1 MNFKQKLG
9 YTCLGAGI
17 MLIGMFA
24 SHLIAPLTAQNGTE
38 PDDFT
43 FRHIKC
49 PSLTIGEEGKIGSV
63 YLYVAETGGAI
74 QLLGNDNTWIM
85 LNFDNHAD
93 NMGTIS
99 IAHPATFRGASL
111 TLDRNGGRAIVL
123 GKTDDGIAT
132 AYMSTNKNGGIVT
145 VRNSAGMDVATL
157 ETDDV
162 GGGIFALVPA
172 NQADGGVFL
181 NTDENGGKLSI
192 LGKRDEP
199 PIRMFIGKTGDGLIG
214 LFSEESELPIA
225 ALSANDSGGS
235 MFVIGKA
242 MKGIAMMQITDTG
255 GLVAVEGI
263 KDGATTLGLDAKSS
277 GYVKTH
283 NAKQQLTGSLPK

>member
-9 YTCLGAGI
+9 YTCLGASI
-17 MLIGMFA
+17 MLIGMLA
-24 SHLIAPLTAQNGTE
+24 SHLTAPLTAQNDTE
-38 PDDFT
+38 PDDVT

-49 PSLTIGEEGKIGSV
+49 QSLTIGEEGKIGRV

-74 QLLGNDNTWIM
+74 QLLGKDNIWIT

-99 IAHPATFRGASL
+99 IARPATFRGASL

-132 AYMSTNKNGGIVT
+132 AYMSTNENGGIVT
-145 VRNSAGMDVATL
+145 VRNSAGMNVATL

-172 NQADGGVFL
+172 N
-181 NTDENGGKLSI
+181 
-192 LGKRDEP
+192 
-199 PIRMFIGKTGDGLIG
+199 
-214 LFSEESELPIA
+214 
-225 ALSANDSGGS
+225 
-235 MFVIGKA
+235 
-242 MKGIAMMQITDTG
+242 
-255 GLVAVEGI
+255 
-263 KDGATTLGLDAKSS
+263 
-277 GYVKTH
+277 
-283 NAKQQLTGSLPK
+283 